1 MRNKFFAWGIGGV
14 WGITLL
20 YFALR
25 PVSEMTWTDFFVA
38 LVSAL
43 AVCVFIAMRASQFA
57 TWRALGLALL
67 AHLLA
72 QAWLQGQ
79 WQLWNTPLQNANAL
93 AALAAW
99 DSFWAILAVSTLLL
113 IRRDASVIA
122 LAVVWL
128 ACPLGLL
135 MSMARYGS
143 IAQMDSLP
151 LRDSS
156 VLLTTMCFLGF
167 LAVAGSVAFGAHF
180 ARLIY
185 LEVAG
190 KT

>member
-1 MRNKFFAWGIGGV
+1 MDGFFRRARFGIG
-14 WGITLL
+14 
-20 YFALR
+20 
-25 PVSEMTWTDFFVA
+25 
-38 LVSAL
+38 
-43 AVCVFIAMRASQFA
+43 
-57 TWRALGLALL
+57 ALGLALL
-67 AHLLA
+67 AHLFA
-72 QAWLQGQ
+72 QVWLQEQ
-79 WQLWNTPLQNANAL
+79 WQLWDTALQNANAL

-135 MSMARYGS
+135 ASMARYGN

-151 LRDSS
+151 LRDASA
-156 VLLTTMCFLGF
+156 LMTAMCFLSF
-167 LAVAGSVAFGAHF
+167 LAIAGSVAFGAHF

-185 LEVAG
+185 LELAG
-190 KT
+190 KS